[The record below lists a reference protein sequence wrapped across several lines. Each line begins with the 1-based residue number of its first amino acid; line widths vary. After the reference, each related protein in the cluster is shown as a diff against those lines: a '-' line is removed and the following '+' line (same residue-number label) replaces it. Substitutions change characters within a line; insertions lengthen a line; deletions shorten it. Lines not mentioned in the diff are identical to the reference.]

1 MFVFGDMGFRDYF
14 ERVVRNLSIF
24 GVGIVVGA
32 VGTAYFLRDYGKD
45 YAGIKTRVFLDNFA
59 QGALE
64 KGIDIAENATAK
76 VLGDI
81 VDEQSRKIGKVAL
94 EWGLEEYEKLDR
106 DLKIDRE
113 RRELEKKEEDI
124 YEFMKGKSIV
134 RKT

>member
-1 MFVFGDMGFRDYF
+1 MGFRDYF